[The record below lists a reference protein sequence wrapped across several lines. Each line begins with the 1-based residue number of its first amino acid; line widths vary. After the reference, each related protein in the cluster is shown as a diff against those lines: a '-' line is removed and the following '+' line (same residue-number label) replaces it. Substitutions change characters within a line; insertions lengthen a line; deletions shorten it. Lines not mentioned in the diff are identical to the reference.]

1 MNKKDKRS
9 RKTARAVQ
17 NALLR
22 LLCERRIDEIKI
34 VDLCT
39 AADINRTTFY
49 LHYARIGDV
58 LDELRDEI
66 TERIC
71 RESEAQFDF
80 SVPADPLPFLKVCT
94 KVLESYEYLGGFVE
108 QSADAD
114 MFLTGLKNEF
124 SKCLFGRYKLNCGRS
139 SETAQ
144 YVLRFLVGA
153 VLDSYT
159 EWLKTRRLT
168 PVTSVMFHC
177 TPMERA
183 GLDILSRIIR
193 DPLPTVR

>member
-49 LHYARIGDV
+49 LHYTRIGDV

-80 SVPADPLPFLKVCT
+80 SVPADPRVGNSDNRRQEP
-94 KVLESYEYLGGFVE
+94 EDRIAEYHGNIIVF
-108 QSADAD
+108 
-114 MFLTGLKNEF
+114 
-124 SKCLFGRYKLNCGRS
+124 
-139 SETAQ
+139 
-144 YVLRFLVGA
+144 
-153 VLDSYT
+153 
-159 EWLKTRRLT
+159 
-168 PVTSVMFHC
+168 P
-177 TPMERA
+177 A
-183 GLDILSRIIR
+183 G
-193 DPLPTVR
+193 